1 MFQLSL
7 LEALFTIFAIIVL
20 AYVSMATAIGPWISP
35 AIILL
40 TKFILELRGKSE
52 NSENVEKTALL
63 VQVSGALGGIIAVA
77 IGFTLPMLFFIENK
91 AFAAAIASPLTFCLI
106 IGAVT
111 IAAGSLGTWLARI
124 FGPKLLENESFKF
137 PVSRLISQTAKA
149 KDGKEKAL
157 FKGLF
162 SSWGVI
168 IARDGL
174 KIGSFIKIPA
184 LLPKKAFLLLP
195 TKIGAL
201 FPIAIAPTMWAMGF
215 TAGMTIALP
224 LAFGMISK
232 YLVLYPLNHHA
243 QFFGFSLFPATKELS
258 FISAFCSGMLLY
270 EFFVGI
276 LKIGKGVFKQNI
288 SSQSSVSQQSTFF
301 ENIKEQ
307 FKLTLSIFFEQ
318 KENKSL
324 LEKIEP
330 LAAITASMLLLFF
343 MKFSSTSIAF
353 LLVSSAAASHSISYF
368 GARTGLVPLGRFIT
382 LFCMIPMLLMFS
394 LSSVQ
399 IVWLSVFSAVA
410 MAAASN
416 LIFQYKVG
424 DLNQIDRKIIHKH
437 QWIGL
442 VLTATFIGACFWL
455 LLSNLQIGSEEL
467 FCQRGRTRAL
477 LVQSLNFDPIILFL
491 GSVFGWLVKQLKLSP
506 TMVFGGI
513 LMQNSLTVGLLI
525 GALIAKLTPNQ
536 EDAQPFWSGI
546 FSGESIWIMLTLLFK
561 AIY

>member
-52 NSENVEKTALL
+52 NSENIEKTALL
-63 VQVSGALGGIIAVA
+63 VQISGALGGIIAVA
-77 IGFTLPMLFFIENK
+77 VGFTLPMLFFIENK
-91 AFAAAIASPLTFCLI
+91 AFSSAIASPLTFCLVL
-106 IGAVT
+106 GSVT
-111 IAAGSLGTWLARI
+111 IAAGSLGTWLARV

-149 KDGKEKAL
+149 KDGKEKTL

-174 KIGSFIKIPA
+174 NIGSFLKIPA
-184 LLPKKAFLLLP
+184 LLPQAFLLP
-195 TKIGAL
+195 TNIGAL
-201 FPIAIAPTMWAMGF
+201 FPITISPTMWAMGF

-258 FISAFCSGMLLY
+258 FTSAFCSGMLLY
-270 EFFVGI
+270 EFLVGI
-276 LKIGKGVFKQNI
+276 FKMARGSLKQNFAP
-288 SSQSSVSQQSTFF
+288 QGSVAQRSTFF
-301 ENIKEQ
+301 EIIKERYQ
-307 FKLTLSIFFEQ
+307 LTLSMFFGVE
-318 KENKSL
+318 KEDKNFM
-324 LEKIEP
+324 EKVEP
-330 LAAITASMLLLFF
+330 WIAITLSTLLLFF
-343 MKFSSTSIAF
+343 MKFSNTSIVF
-353 LLVSSAAASHSISYF
+353 LIISSAAASHSISYF

-382 LFCMIPMLLMFS
+382 LFCMIPMLLIFS

-399 IVWLSVFSAVA
+399 IVWLSVFSAVV

-424 DLNQIDRKIIHKH
+424 DLNQIDRKTIHKH

-442 VLTATFIGACFWL
+442 ILTAIVIGACFWL

-477 LVQSLNFDPIILFL
+477 LVQSLNFDPIILLL
-491 GSVFGWLVKQLKLSP
+491 GSIFGWLVKQLKLSP

-536 EDAQPFWSGI
+536 ENAQPFWSGI

>member
-63 VQVSGALGGIIAVA
+63 VQISGALGGIIAVSV
-77 IGFTLPMLFFIENK
+77 GFTLPTLFFLEK
-91 AFAAAIASPLTFCLI
+91 EAFAAAIASPLQFCLI
-106 IGAVT
+106 LGAVT
-111 IAAGSLGTWLARI
+111 ISAGSLGTWLARV
-124 FGPKLLENESFKF
+124 FGPRLLENESFKF

-149 KDGKEKAL
+149 KDGKEKTL

-162 SSWGVI
+162 SSWGII

-174 KIGSFIKIPA
+174 KLGSVLKIPA
-184 LLPKKAFLLLP
+184 LLSKKSFFLMP

-243 QFFGFSLFPATKELS
+243 QLLGSSLFPVAKELS
-258 FISAFCSGMLLY
+258 FTSAFCSGMLLY
-270 EFFVGI
+270 EFVVGI
-276 LKIGKGVFKQNI
+276 FKMVKG
-288 SSQSSVSQQSTFF
+288 SVKQQSTFL
-301 ENIKEQ
+301 EKIKERYQ
-307 FKLTLSIFFEQ
+307 LTLSMFSGEE
-318 KENKSL
+318 KEDSF

-330 LAAITASMLLLFF
+330 WAAITLSTLLLFF
-343 MKFSSTSIAF
+343 MKFSNTSILF
-353 LLVSSAAASHSISYF
+353 LIVASAAAAHSISYF
-368 GARTGLVPLGRFIT
+368 GARTGLIPLGRFIT

-394 LSSVQ
+394 PSPLQ
-399 IVWLSVFSAVA
+399 IVWLSVFSAIA

-424 DLNQIDRKIIHKH
+424 DLNQIDRKTIHKH

-442 VLTATFIGACFWL
+442 FLTSIIIGACFWL

-477 LVQSLNFDPIILFL
+477 LVQSLNFDPIILLL
-491 GSVFGWLVKQLKLSP
+491 GGIFGWMVKQLKLSP

-513 LMQNSLTVGLLI
+513 LMQNSLTIGLLI
-525 GALIAKLTPNQ
+525 GALIAKITPNQ
-536 EDAQPFWSGI
+536 EDVQPFWSGI